1 MFLLYVDNK
10 EIYQKR
16 IEREH
21 HHNYIAFS
29 MQNCINQQ
37 EAYRKVSDYFKKFDN
52 IKVFD
57 IATDDF
63 VQAYDK
69 INDILNITL
78 Q

>member
-1 MFLLYVDNK
+1 MSTITSK
-10 EIYQKR
+10 IMT
-16 IEREH
+16 IE
-21 HHNYIAFS
+21 NV
-29 MQNCINQQ
+29 NCINQQ
-37 EAYRKVSDYFKKFDN
+37 EAYRKVSDYLKKFDN